1 MLFKIIIAGILF
13 SGISGFSRFSFL
25 FNEQES
31 CIPPQIAKFEE
42 NLVFFQKLGEYGEFL
57 REYPDEFHEF

>member
-1 MLFKIIIAGILF
+1 MLFEIFIVSILF

-31 CIPPQIAKFEE
+31 CISPLISKHDDS
-42 NLVFFQKLGEYGEFL
+42 LVFFQKLGEYGEFGKWNFWVNH
-57 REYPDEFHEF
+57 R